1 MKKKGKSNDDKKLIL
16 FDIMLQSE
24 SFFILKELEVL
35 AQKRGVRSIFVKDLL
50 QQLVDDNKVK
60 SEKVGLQNVFWVLKT
75 EESSNL
81 ENKYQKLKEKKE
93 EYEEI
98 IKTEK
103 DGYDQLVNTLK
114 FSEEELKNKI
124 EEVNELIHILDRK
137 KIELE
142 KLKKTDIKEIE
153 KMQIQNKC
161 AVESIH
167 RWNNNIFIVKQWI
180 QNRTDKPGEIVDRLL
195 GIKDIFHNWNS

>member
-1 MKKKGKSNDDKKLIL
+1 MKRKGKSNDDKKLIL
-16 FDIMLQSE
+16 YDLMLQSE

-35 AQKRGVRSIFVKDLL
+35 SQKKGIRSIFVKDLL

-60 SEKVGLQNVFWVLKT
+60 SEKVGLQNIFWVLKT

-81 ENKYQKLKEKKE
+81 ENEYQKLKEKKE

-103 DGYDQLVNTLK
+103 DIYDKLFDTLK
-114 FSEEELKNKI
+114 FSEDELKSKI
-124 EEVNELIHILDRK
+124 GEVKELIQLLDKK
-137 KIELE
+137 KIEL
-142 KLKKTDIKEIE
+142 KNLKKTDIKQIE

-161 AVESIH
+161 AIESIE

-180 QNRTDKPGEIVDRLL
+180 QNKTDKPGEIVDRLL
-195 GIKDIFHNWNS
+195 GVKDIFHNWN